1 MVVGLI
7 WNTRG
12 LNRPDKLPRVH
23 ELIRDTCPDL
33 ISFSESKK
41 AEFSG
46 AQIQSIDCYN
56 VYTWNWLPAIG
67 TAGGILVGVKE
78 DSFEVISWEIFKYC
92 VSVIL
97 SDIKNG
103 SVWRFV
109 SVYGSSYD
117 EFKLEFINELHNVL
131 ACWDG
136 PTLIGGDF
144 NLIRESS
151 EKSLGNINQHWAN
164 LFNDWSNRY
173 DLIEIKNAR
182 RLYTWANNQ
191 ENLIMAA
198 IDKVFVT
205 TCWEQL
211 FPAVSV
217 RALPRVGSDHTPLVF
232 DSRAFTAPKV
242 KQFRFE
248 KWWLN
253 IDDFHQLVANT
264 WNKPCNYT
272 RAIDVW
278 QYKIRNLRKTIKG
291 WAINRESEQNKLKK
305 QLIAEYDVLDILS
318 ETQILSPGAK
328 EQMKKIAGE
337 LQKIW
342 RNEEIKSRQRSRER
356 EILEGDQ
363 NTSYFH
369 AMTNKRKRKKQI
381 VSLEGPNGVA
391 NDT

>member
-1 MVVGLI
+1 
-7 WNTRG
+7 
-12 LNRPDKLPRVH
+12 
-23 ELIRDTCPDL
+23 
-33 ISFSESKK
+33 
-41 AEFSG
+41 
-46 AQIQSIDCYN
+46 
-56 VYTWNWLPAIG
+56 
-67 TAGGILVGVKE
+67 
-78 DSFEVISWEIFKYC
+78 
-92 VSVIL
+92 
-97 SDIKNG
+97 
-103 SVWRFV
+103 
-109 SVYGSSYD
+109 
-117 EFKLEFINELHNVL
+117 
-131 ACWDG
+131 
-136 PTLIGGDF
+136 
-144 NLIRESS
+144 
-151 EKSLGNINQHWAN
+151 
-164 LFNDWSNRY
+164 
-173 DLIEIKNAR
+173 
-182 RLYTWANNQ
+182 
-191 ENLIMAA
+191 
-198 IDKVFVT
+198 
-205 TCWEQL
+205 
-211 FPAVSV
+211 
-217 RALPRVGSDHTPLVF
+217 
-232 DSRAFTAPKV
+232 
-242 KQFRFE
+242 
-248 KWWLN
+248 LN